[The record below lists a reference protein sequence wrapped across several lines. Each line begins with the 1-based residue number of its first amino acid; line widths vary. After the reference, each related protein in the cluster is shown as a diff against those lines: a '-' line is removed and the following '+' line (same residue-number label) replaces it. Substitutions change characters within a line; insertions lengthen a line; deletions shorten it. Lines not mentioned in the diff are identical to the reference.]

1 MEFAVWSRRCKK
13 TSVYP
18 LLQDIRYASR
28 SLRANR
34 GLTLAAIV
42 SLALGIGANTS
53 IFSVASALL
62 LKPLPYSDPD
72 RLVIL
77 WNRSPG
83 LGIAEDWFST
93 AQYAD
98 IRSGSTAFDALAIAI
113 GGHIN
118 LTGGGEPERVG
129 LIRVSSSLL
138 PLLGAAPMYGRLFTP
153 EEDEGAP
160 GTARVVILHYGT
172 WMRRFGG
179 DAGAIGRSIVLN
191 DQAHQIVG
199 IMPRRFT
206 LPREVMNTLGGAE
219 EAEVLLPLQLGPG
232 APQRRN
238 GEDYNILGRLKPG
251 VAVARAQQQMDALTE
266 RLRREHPDFYPPR
279 GGLTFSV
286 VPLQEEVVGE
296 VRRPLLI
303 LLGAVGV
310 VLLIACANVANL
322 VMSRAVS
329 REKEIA
335 IRAALGA
342 TRGRVVRQLL
352 TESLLLAAAGGAVG
366 LLLATWSMD
375 AIHALGASSVP
386 RLQEVGINLTVLSF
400 AAAVTVLAGV
410 AFGLYPALRLGR
422 PDVQSALKEGG
433 GGSGAGRGLWRRG
446 GGTRRVLVAGQIAL
460 CVVVLVA
467 AGLLLRSYVR
477 AQRVPPGFNP
487 SGVLTFGV
495 SLVGRKY
502 SDGARVYQTYRL
514 LWERLRQVPG
524 VTQAGGITALPLSQM
539 FAWGPITVE
548 GRPVTPDEK
557 FINVDQRTVA
567 GDYFAAIGIPLVSG
581 RFFTDEDTPDTPR
594 VVVVD
599 QRMAEELWPGQDPV
613 GKRIRTGGF
622 DVTPDTPW
630 MTVIGVAVRVRQ
642 YTLDGEEPRI
652 AMYHWHK
659 QRPSR
664 ALNVVMRTATSDP
677 AGLTPAVREVI
688 RGLDPDLPI
697 YSVRTMQERVD
708 ESLAQRRFAVSLLG
722 LFAGLAFGLAAIGTY
737 GLIAYLVSQGR
748 REIGIR
754 IALGATPARVAGMV
768 VGGGMR
774 LAATGLAIGLV
785 AALLLTRFMES
796 LLFGVDP
803 ADPTTFAAIIGLLVV
818 MAFTATYVPAR
829 RAAKIDP
836 ITSLRSE

>member
-1 MEFAVWSRRCKK
+1 
-13 TSVYP
+13 
-18 LLQDIRYASR
+18 LAS
-28 SLRANR
+28 R
-34 GLTLAAIV
+34 GLTAAAIL

-93 AQYAD
+93 AQYFD
-98 IRSGSTAFDALAIAI
+98 IRNSSTAFDSLAAAI

-129 LIRVSSSLL
+129 MIRVSSSLL
-138 PLLGAAPMYGRLFTP
+138 PLLGAKPLYGRLFTV
-153 EEDEGAP
+153 EEDEG
-160 GTARVVILHYGT
+160 TAGASRSVILHYGT

-179 DAGAIGRSIVLN
+179 DPGAVGRSLILN
-191 DQAHQIVG
+191 DQAYQIVG
-199 IMPRRFT
+199 IMPRSFT

-232 APQRRN
+232 AAQRRN

-251 VAVARAQQQMDALTE
+251 VTVAQAQQEMDALTE

-286 VPLQEEVVGE
+286 VPLHQEVVGE
-296 VRRPLLI
+296 VRQPLLI

-335 IRAALGA
+335 IRGALGA
-342 TRGRVVRQLL
+342 TRTRVIRQLL
-352 TESLLLAAAGGAVG
+352 TESLVLAIAGGAVG
-366 LLLATWSMD
+366 LLFATWSME
-375 AIHALGASSVP
+375 AMHGLGASSVP
-386 RLQEVGINLTVLSF
+386 RLQQVRIDLAVLAF
-400 AAAVTVLAGV
+400 AAVVTILAGV
-410 AFGLYPALRLGR
+410 VFGLYPALRLGR
-422 PDVQSALKEGG
+422 PDLQAALKEGG
-433 GGSGAGRGLWRRG
+433 RGSGAGRVVWGRG
-446 GGTRRVLVAGQIAL
+446 GGVRRLLVAGQIAL
-460 CVVVLVA
+460 CVVVLIG
-467 AGLLLRSYVR
+467 AGLLVRSYVH
-477 AQRVPPGFNP
+477 AQQVAPGFNP
-487 SGVLTFGV
+487 AGVLTFGV

-502 SDGARVYQTYRL
+502 ADGARVYETYRL
-514 LWERLRQVPG
+514 LWENLREVPG
-524 VTQAGGITALPLSQM
+524 VTAAGGVTALPLSQM

-567 GDYFAAIGIPLVSG
+567 GDYFAAMSIPLASG
-581 RFFTDEDTPDTPR
+581 RFFTDDDTPASPR

-630 MTVIGVAVRVRQ
+630 MTVIGVAGRVRQ
-642 YTLDGEEPRI
+642 YTLDGDEPRI

-659 QRPSR
+659 QRPAR
-664 ALNVVMRTATSDP
+664 ALNVVMRSATTDP
-677 AGLTPAVREVI
+677 ASLAPAAREVI
-688 RGLDPDLPI
+688 KGLDPDLPI
-697 YSVRTMQERVD
+697 YNVRTMQDRVD
-708 ESLAQRRFAVSLLG
+708 ESLAQRRFAMSLLG
-722 LFAGLAFGLAAIGTY
+722 LFAALAFGLAAIGTY
-737 GLIAYLVSQGR
+737 GVIAYLVSQGT

-754 IALGATPARVAGMV
+754 MALGATPARVAGMV

-774 LAATGLAIGLV
+774 VAAIGILAGLAAALV
-785 AALLLTRFMES
+785 VTRYMES
-796 LLFGVDP
+796 LLFGVEATDP
-803 ADPTTFAAIIGLLVV
+803 ATFAVIIGLLVL
-818 MAFTATYVPAR
+818 MALAATYVPAR

-836 ITSLRSE
+836 ISSLRSE